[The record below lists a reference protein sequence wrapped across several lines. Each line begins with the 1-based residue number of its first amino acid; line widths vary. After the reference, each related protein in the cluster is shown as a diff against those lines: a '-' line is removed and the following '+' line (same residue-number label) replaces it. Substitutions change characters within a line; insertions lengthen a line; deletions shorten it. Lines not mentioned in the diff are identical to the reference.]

1 MIPRDDLTFWPTTSK
16 KAVGFGKKRPLQA
29 DTIQDIYRRILELD
43 PMCEQA
49 RYKLAS
55 LMAAKAEAAREK
67 YEWVYQQEDAA
78 KALPGSDM
86 RYPLAL
92 ALLRDCFAS

>member
-1 MIPRDDLTFWPTTSK
+1 M
-16 KAVGFGKKRPLQA
+16 GFGRKRSVQA

-67 YEWVYQQEDAA
+67 YDWVKQQEDAA
-78 KALPGSDM
+78 KELPGSDM

-92 ALLRDCFAS
+92 ALLCDCFSS